1 MCKRKR
7 FRKVLNIFL
16 CVLSIMVVFS
26 MTVFAGDAVFRYHCG
41 SFTIYDDGE
50 FLYDSPSLEIKDGE
64 MFYAVFTSS
73 MLRVYFCRVNN
84 DGNKVFDAYYE
95 HALDPYLY
103 VYDRNTG
110 EKFYVEEGEQLCF
123 DITNRSGTLN
133 YVLDVI
139 HEPIS
144 TTQIAKSMDMVF
156 GVVADFSKIIT
167 ENALLLLFAI
177 GLPICSLG
185 VGLLIHLRERT

>member
-1 MCKRKR
+1 
-7 FRKVLNIFL
+7 
-16 CVLSIMVVFS
+16 
-26 MTVFAGDAVFRYHCG
+26 MTVFADDVVFRHPCG

-50 FLYDSPSLEIKDGE
+50 FLYDSPSLEIKNNE
-64 MFYAVFTSS
+64 MFYATFTPSQ
-73 MLRVYFCRVNN
+73 LRVYFRCVNN
-84 DGNKVFDAYYE
+84 DGNTVYDSCYE
-95 HALDPYLY
+95 CALDPYLY

-110 EKFYVEEGEQLCF
+110 EKFYVEEGEQLRF
-123 DITNRSGTLN
+123 DITNKSGTLN

-167 ENALLLLFAI
+167 ENALMLLFAI
-177 GLPICSLG
+177 GLPVCSLG
-185 VGLLIHLRERT
+185 VGLLIRLKERT